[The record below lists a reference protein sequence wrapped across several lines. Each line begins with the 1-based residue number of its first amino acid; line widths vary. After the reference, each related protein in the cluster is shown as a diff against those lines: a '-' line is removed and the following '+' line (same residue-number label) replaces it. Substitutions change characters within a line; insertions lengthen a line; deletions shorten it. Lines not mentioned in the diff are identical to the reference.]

1 MHLEIDERSTQPL
14 ADQIAGGV
22 RQALARNDLVEGE
35 LLPSVR
41 ELTLQLRVNP
51 NAVRDALLQL
61 EKEGVVVSAG
71 RTGEY
76 KVAERGNSA

>member
-14 ADQIAGGV
+14 ADQIAAGV
-22 RQALARNDLVEGE
+22 RRALARNDLVEGE

>member
-14 ADQIAGGV
+14 ADQIAAGV
-22 RQALARNDLVEGE
+22 RRALARNDLDEGE

-41 ELTLQLRVNP
+41 EMTLELRVNP

-61 EKEGVVVSAG
+61 EKEGLVVSAG

-76 KVAERGNSA
+76 KVAGRGNSA